1 MTFYPFSVIKNFL
14 PPLSSLVLSI
24 GFAPSATAQI
34 YPKANAKRAF
44 AHSAAAGRGKAKNA
58 RFRRENNMRSTIDLN
73 PRSPKKTKT
82 VKAPKHY
89 KFAKGA

>member
-1 MTFYPFSVIKNFL
+1 MKTFL
-14 PPLSSLVLSI
+14 PPLLSFVLSI

-34 YPKANAKRAF
+34 RPKVNARRAF
-44 AHSAAAGRGKAKNA
+44 AHSAAAGRGKAHNA

-73 PRSPKKTKT
+73 LRSPKKTKT

-89 KFAKGA
+89 KFAKEA